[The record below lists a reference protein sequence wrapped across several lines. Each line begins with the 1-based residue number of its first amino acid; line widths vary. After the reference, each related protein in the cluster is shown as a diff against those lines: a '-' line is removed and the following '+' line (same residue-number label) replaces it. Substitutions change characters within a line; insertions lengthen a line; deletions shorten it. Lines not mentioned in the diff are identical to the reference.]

1 MGYIEMFSS
10 KYKQLLSLQ
19 NDYIEGTTVAQVTD
33 KDQSKETAK
42 DESKET
48 DKSQAKETDKSQ
60 AKESDRPEQFEDAS
74 SGPTDE
80 DKDKETKKEENP
92 MENLSPMQ
100 SIQVKN

>member
-19 NDYIEGTTVAQVTD
+19 NDYIERINKNAVKLEKQLDFLNKVNKSLTKQLGGATQKEEGTTVAQVTD
-33 KDQSKETAK
+33 KDQSKETA
-42 DESKET
+42 
-48 DKSQAKETDKSQ
+48 KSQ

-80 DKDKETKKEENP
+80 DKDKEK
-92 MENLSPMQ
+92 
-100 SIQVKN
+100 